1 MVSGPPPSFPWAN
14 VHVRVFSCVV
24 AFSILATCS
33 VVLAPMGF
41 RFRYRKVWGFKSL
54 LVHSLAPWA
63 SGLRLAVQ
71 AEVRALGAPPVG
83 EPAEIVRF
91 FAALKVR
98 ERGRG
103 PSLRTLGKVPQRCF
117 DACADQELDVEAHA

>member
-54 LVHSLAPWA
+54 LVHRSETI
-63 SGLRLAVQ
+63 Q
-71 AEVRALGAPPVG
+71 KVG
-83 EPAEIVRF
+83 NR
-91 FAALKVR
+91 KND
-98 ERGRG
+98 
-103 PSLRTLGKVPQRCF
+103 S
-117 DACADQELDVEAHA
+117 